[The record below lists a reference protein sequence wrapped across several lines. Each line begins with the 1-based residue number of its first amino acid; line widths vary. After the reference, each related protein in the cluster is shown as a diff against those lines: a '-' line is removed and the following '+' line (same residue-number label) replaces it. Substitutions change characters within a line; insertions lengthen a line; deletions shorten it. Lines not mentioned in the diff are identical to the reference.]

1 MKSDYDFVS
10 TTNMLIINDRK
21 LLVIKRSEKLK
32 DFPGW
37 LMLPG
42 GKQEVNETPQQ
53 AAIRETFEETGLKA
67 VNPKLK
73 VVATHNHFYRKK
85 VYLVYIFVANE
96 FSGKLKSSKEG
107 KALWIPLDKALKHDK
122 LYPDLKRHI
131 RLATESDSQ
140 DVIFTYHKFNK
151 DLEIIEKI

>member
-1 MKSDYDFVS
+1 MDYDFIS
-10 TTNMLIINDRK
+10 TTNMQVVKDGKI
-21 LLVIKRSEKLK
+21 LVIKRRDNAEN
-32 DFPGW
+32 FPGW

-42 GKQEVNETPQQ
+42 GKQEVDETPLQT
-53 AAIRETFEETGLKA
+53 AIRETFEETGIKV

-73 VVATHNHFYRKK
+73 VVATHNHFYRNR

-96 FSGKLKSSKEG
+96 FSGELKESNEG
-107 KALWIPLDKALKHDK
+107 KPMWVDLEKALSDEK

-131 RLATESDSQ
+131 RLAIEDESD

-151 DLEIIEKI
+151 DLEIVEEI